1 MAVQTV
7 ENIQRLPPFLEG
19 LQKRLLQTGFGEFDG
34 ETQTTPGLL
43 DSPLDLPQFQIAG
56 IDPLRER
63 AITLGENLVG
73 SFKPFVEGA
82 RDQALAGQQAL
93 TSGLQFLQPE
103 AIQQFQ
109 NPFQQQVIDR
119 TMAELDRQADIRRA
133 GADAAAVRSGA
144 FSGSRQGVQRAEAER
159 GLQQVKGDTLSR
171 LLSQGFSSAL
181 QAAQNAGRLSG
192 GLGQAF
198 GTLAGTTGDIGRLQ
212 QALGQADIS
221 QLTQLGALRQ
231 GQSQAELDAQRQNLL
246 QSAQEPFTRLQ
257 LGQNLLQGMPS
268 ASIPSTF
275 QQATSPGANPF
286 LQGIGAY
293 TTLSQI
299 APFGGGKSTWGR
311 NMAPKQTLS
320 QGLINQLVPRSSL
333 GKDFTTKFNQ
343 LRDDQQEALNIL
355 GFKDY
360 TGALG
365 SGDAETFL
373 GKEALIGAESL
384 MNIPS
389 AFGKIYQGLSLP
401 FQAGEAG
408 VTALLKSLVDPLQ
421 TQKGREKAAKK
432 MAVDTSGLELGLP
445 IDTTVPRGQL
455 GPNPIIGQ
463 TLKERED
470 TLRNLRERKSEID
483 EFAIGTGKDETAKTT
498 EGADVTSSPKFTD
511 PEAEAAKKAQD
522 QKDAMETAGDED
534 LDYTDTYTE
543 EELKAVNDPEVK
555 KKSCTS

>member
-34 ETQTTPGLL
+34 ETQTTPR
-43 DSPLDLPQFQIAG
+43 STRFSLDLPQFQIAG

-144 FSGSRQGVQRAEAER
+144 FGGSRQGVQRAEAER

-198 GTLAGTTGDIGRLQ
+198 GTLFGTTSDIGRLQ

-231 GQSQAELDAQRQNLL
+231 RQ
-246 QSAQEPFTRLQ
+246 
-257 LGQNLLQGMPS
+257 
-268 ASIPSTF
+268 
-275 QQATSPGANPF
+275 QQA
-286 LQGIGAY
+286 
-293 TTLSQI
+293 
-299 APFGGGKSTWGR
+299 
-311 NMAPKQTLS
+311 
-320 QGLINQLVPRSSL
+320 
-333 GKDFTTKFNQ
+333 D
-343 LRDDQQEALNIL
+343 
-355 GFKDY
+355 
-360 TGALG
+360 
-365 SGDAETFL
+365 
-373 GKEALIGAESL
+373 
-384 MNIPS
+384 
-389 AFGKIYQGLSLP
+389 
-401 FQAGEAG
+401 
-408 VTALLKSLVDPLQ
+408 
-421 TQKGREKAAKK
+421 
-432 MAVDTSGLELGLP
+432 
-445 IDTTVPRGQL
+445 
-455 GPNPIIGQ
+455 
-463 TLKERED
+463 
-470 TLRNLRERKSEID
+470 
-483 EFAIGTGKDETAKTT
+483 
-498 EGADVTSSPKFTD
+498 
-511 PEAEAAKKAQD
+511 
-522 QKDAMETAGDED
+522 
-534 LDYTDTYTE
+534 
-543 EELKAVNDPEVK
+543 
-555 KKSCTS
+555 

>member
-43 DSPLDLPQFQIAG
+43 DSPLNLPQFQIAG

-73 SFKPFVEGA
+73 SFRPFVEGA
-82 RDQALAGQQAL
+82 RDQSLAGQQAL

-119 TMAELDRQADIRRA
+119 TMAELDRQADIRRT

-144 FSGSRQGVQRAEAER
+144 FGGSRQGVQRAEAER

-171 LLSQGFSSAL
+171 LLSQGFSSVL

-299 APFGGGKSTWGR
+299 APFGGTKS
-311 NMAPKQTLS
+311 A
-320 QGLINQLVPRSSL
+320 
-333 GKDFTTKFNQ
+333 
-343 LRDDQQEALNIL
+343 
-355 GFKDY
+355 
-360 TGALG
+360 
-365 SGDAETFL
+365 
-373 GKEALIGAESL
+373 
-384 MNIPS
+384 
-389 AFGKIYQGLSLP
+389 
-401 FQAGEAG
+401 
-408 VTALLKSLVDPLQ
+408 
-421 TQKGREKAAKK
+421 
-432 MAVDTSGLELGLP
+432 
-445 IDTTVPRGQL
+445 
-455 GPNPIIGQ
+455 
-463 TLKERED
+463 
-470 TLRNLRERKSEID
+470 
-483 EFAIGTGKDETAKTT
+483 
-498 EGADVTSSPKFTD
+498 
-511 PEAEAAKKAQD
+511 
-522 QKDAMETAGDED
+522 
-534 LDYTDTYTE
+534 
-543 EELKAVNDPEVK
+543 
-555 KKSCTS
+555 